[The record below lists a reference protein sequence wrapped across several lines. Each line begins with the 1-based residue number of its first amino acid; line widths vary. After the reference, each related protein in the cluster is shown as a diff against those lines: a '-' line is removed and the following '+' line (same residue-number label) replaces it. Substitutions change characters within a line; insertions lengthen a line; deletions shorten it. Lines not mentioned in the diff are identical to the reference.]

1 MAKIFIDHPEELK
14 DFALGITSFLRKN
27 SGHRMAI
34 YEDQSDLNIKLI
46 QDWANGS
53 KGLDILVYD
62 DNQDIINMGKT
73 ITELF
78 KSEGILS
85 QYPKKAQGEANK
97 PTLVVRVARVGETV
111 DTPKWSSLVA
121 EGIVRFYNP
130 EFIKFQQEPTVKRS
144 EDKTYYDR
152 AFNQN
157 ATSNASLIFKKKN

>member
-1 MAKIFIDHPEELK
+1 MAKIFINHSEELK
-14 DFALGITSFLRKN
+14 DFALGINNFLRKN

-34 YEDQSDLNIKLI
+34 YEDQADLQIILT
-46 QDWANGS
+46 QDWAGGS

-62 DNQDIINMGKT
+62 DNQDIMNLGKT
-73 ITELF
+73 IVELF
-78 KSEGILS
+78 KNKEILS

-97 PTLVVRVARVGETV
+97 PTLVVRVGRVRQDINTA
-111 DTPKWSSLVA
+111 KWSSLVA

-130 EFIKFQQEPTVKRS
+130 EFVKFQEEPTVKRS

-152 AFNQN
+152 SFNQN

>member
-1 MAKIFIDHPEELK
+1 MAKIFINHPEELK
-14 DFALGITSFLRKN
+14 DFALGINNFLRKN

-34 YEDQSDLNIKLI
+34 YEDQADLQIILT
-46 QDWANGS
+46 QDWAGGS

-62 DNQDIINMGKT
+62 DNEDIINLGKT
-73 ITELF
+73 IVDIF
-78 KSEGILS
+78 KNEGILS

-97 PTLVVRVARVGETV
+97 PTLVVRVGRLNETI
-111 DTPKWSSLVA
+111 DTAKWSVLVA

-130 EFIKFQQEPTVKRS
+130 EFIKFQEESTVKRS

>member
-1 MAKIFIDHPEELK
+1 MAKIFINHPEELK
-14 DFALGITSFLRKN
+14 DFALGINNFLRKN

-34 YEDQSDLNIKLI
+34 YEDQADLQIILT

-62 DNQDIINMGKT
+62 DNEDIINLGKT
-73 ITELF
+73 IVELF

-85 QYPKKAQGEANK
+85 QYPKKGQGEANK
-97 PTLVVRVARVGETV
+97 PTLVVRVGRLNETI
-111 DTPKWSSLVA
+111 DTAKWSVLVA

-130 EFIKFQQEPTVKRS
+130 EFIKFQEESTVKRS

>member
-1 MAKIFIDHPEELK
+1 MAKIFINHPEELK
-14 DFALGITSFLRKN
+14 DFALGITSFLKKN

-34 YEDQSDLNIKLI
+34 YEDQADLKIILT

-62 DNQDIINMGKT
+62 DNEDIINLGKT

-85 QYPKKAQGEANK
+85 QYPKKGQGEANK
-97 PTLVVRVARVGETV
+97 PTLVVRVGRLNETI
-111 DTPKWSSLVA
+111 DTAKWSVLVA

-130 EFIKFQQEPTVKRS
+130 EFIKFQEESTVKRS

>member
-1 MAKIFIDHPEELK
+1 MAKIFINHPEELK
-14 DFALGITSFLRKN
+14 DFALGINNFLRKN

-34 YEDQSDLNIKLI
+34 YEDQADLQIILT

-62 DNQDIINMGKT
+62 DNEDIINLGKT
-73 ITELF
+73 IVELF

-97 PTLVVRVARVGETV
+97 PTLVVRVGRLNETI
-111 DTPKWSSLVA
+111 DTAKWSVLVA

-130 EFIKFQQEPTVKRS
+130 EFIKFQEESTVKIS

>member
-1 MAKIFIDHPEELK
+1 MAKIFINHSEELK
-14 DFALGITSFLRKN
+14 DFALGINNFLRKN

-34 YEDQSDLNIKLI
+34 YEDQADLQIILT
-46 QDWANGS
+46 QDWAGGS

-62 DNQDIINMGKT
+62 DNQDIMNLGNT
-73 ITELF
+73 IVELF

-85 QYPKKAQGEANK
+85 QYPKKGQGEANK
-97 PTLVVRVARVGETV
+97 PTLVVRVARVSETV

-130 EFIKFQQEPTVKRS
+130 EFVKFQEEPTVKRS

>member
-1 MAKIFIDHPEELK
+1 MAKIFINHSEELK
-14 DFALGITSFLRKN
+14 DFALGINNFLRKN

-34 YEDQSDLNIKLI
+34 YEDQADLQIILT
-46 QDWANGS
+46 QDWAGGS

-62 DNQDIINMGKT
+62 DNQDIMNLGKT
-73 ITELF
+73 IVELF

-85 QYPKKAQGEANK
+85 QYPKKGQGEANK

-130 EFIKFQQEPTVKRS
+130 EFVKFQQEPIVKKS

-157 ATSNASLIFKKKN
+157 STSNASLIFKKKN